1 MTRDARVAE
10 GPGHGIAFYGCDRV
24 VLEHLHI
31 HHFSTDGVVIR
42 AWSGG
47 RPSREVT
54 LRQVRLTNNGRQGLT
69 NAGAIGVEAFDCD
82 FSETGLTGGDYR
94 HAPSAGVDVEPHPGE
109 ATRSDFRAVNCR
121 FDNNRGAPVV
131 AGSPDLALA
140 VELENCSGRC
150 DSMRR
155 MILSAER
162 TVIRGGRWH
171 NVQIACA
178 YAAHRPFEH
187 AISIDVSGGLW
198 TGDDPAWAPVYDLN
212 GKHPEVR
219 IHDNRFELRSPR
231 PFAPSSLFQV
241 DNPNHR
247 FEENRIF
254 VAASGHDGEADDLI
268 GRFGGGARVRGNSWS
283 TDAAAPRR
291 FVNDYSRAARAE
303 GERFEGGFAGIGLR

>member
-1 MTRDARVAE
+1 MASRTVEIRRF
-10 GPGHGIAFYGCDRV
+10 GDR
-24 VLEHLHI
+24 E
-31 HHFSTDGVVIR
+31 
-42 AWSGG
+42 
-47 RPSREVT
+47 
-54 LRQVRLTNNGRQGLT
+54 VRLTNNARQGMT
-69 NAGAIGVEAFDCD
+69 NAGGIEVAAFDSQ
-82 FSETGLTGGDYR
+82 FSETGLTGGSYR

-131 AGSPDLALA
+131 AGSPDLALG

-155 MILSAER
+155 MILSAEHA
-162 TVIRGGRWH
+162 VIRGGSWH

-187 AISIDVSGGLW
+187 GISIDVSGGLW
-198 TGDDPAWAPVYDLN
+198 SGDDPDWAPVYDLN
-212 GKHPEVR
+212 AKHPQVR

-247 FEENRIF
+247 FEGNRIA
-254 VAASGHDGEADDLI
+254 VAASGHSGEGDDLV
-268 GRFGGGARVRGNSWS
+268 GRFRGGAQVRGNSWS
-283 TDAAAPRR
+283 TDARPPRR
-291 FVNDYSRAARAE
+291 FVNDYRGAGRAE
-303 GERFEGGFAGIGLR
+303 RESFEGAFAGLGLT